1 MPVHHRLRF
10 LTFPM
15 RTSRLCS
22 LWPDMRPL
30 RFRRVPFGRDVAFD
44 PGGATASRTAMPHM
58 LPSTVPSVSASA
70 KLLLSW
76 LNPPP
81 HPITVYASHPPSP
94 TTAQHSLPGGALPP
108 YRGRSFTGRI
118 ASASPD
124 APEHEVGTRLK
135 RNFVALLGRQ
145 REIFKMGLAVLA
157 RIDPYDH
164 ARAPFQ
170 RELIVH
176 LGHHSVQTGHDG
188 GQLVE
193 QGVRTAMPVIDV
205 QVHPFD
211 RNHPGRPWA
220 SPSHGL
226 DSATGE
232 EMVAAM
238 NSVGVDGAIM
248 VSSFSAYEYDPS
260 YALEVYNTYPNKF
273 RVVTPVDAT
282 NPAIDDVVT
291 KWAATPGAR
300 GIRIRMRDG
309 LPMDADHP
317 GLNRAFAA
325 AAKHGLPVNLLCW
338 GILDKGLP
346 HIQRHRDTVIVID
359 HLGLLQPARPPV
371 PADVWAD
378 LPKLLA
384 LARYENVRVKI
395 SGACTMSHQSFPYD
409 DIWEPVLRV
418 IDAFGL
424 DRCMWG
430 TDWTRTIGMLT
441 YEQGVAPFRD
451 TKRLSES
458 DKAALMGGT
467 LQKVYKW

>member
-1 MPVHHRLRF
+1 MAKEKASVRTSMFSRSVRCSPSALHPSPRSSLCANRSRWR
-10 LTFPM
+10 TIG
-15 RTSRLCS
+15 RTSR
-22 LWPDMRPL
+22 
-30 RFRRVPFGRDVAFD
+30 
-44 PGGATASRTAMPHM
+44 
-58 LPSTVPSVSASA
+58 
-70 KLLLSW
+70 
-76 LNPPP
+76 
-81 HPITVYASHPPSP
+81 
-94 TTAQHSLPGGALPP
+94 
-108 YRGRSFTGRI
+108 
-118 ASASPD
+118 
-124 APEHEVGTRLK
+124 
-135 RNFVALLGRQ
+135 
-145 REIFKMGLAVLA
+145 
-157 RIDPYDH
+157 
-164 ARAPFQ
+164 
-170 RELIVH
+170 
-176 LGHHSVQTGHDG
+176 
-188 GQLVE
+188 
-193 QGVRTAMPVIDV
+193 RTAMPVIDV

-211 RNHPGRPWA
+211 RNHPGRPGA

-260 YALEVYNTYPNKF
+260 YALEVYNTYPDKF

-282 NPAIDDVVT
+282 NPAIDDVVA
-291 KWAATPGAR
+291 KWAATPGAC

-346 HIQRHRDTVIVID
+346 HIQRHRDTVIVVD

-384 LARYENVRVKI
+384 LAQYENVRVKI
-395 SGACTMSHQSFPYD
+395 SGACTMSHQPFPYD

-418 IDAFGL
+418 IDAFRL
-424 DRCMWG
+424 ERCMWG
-430 TDWTRTIGMLT
+430 TDWTRTIGMLS

-451 TKRLSES
+451 TKRLSEH

-467 LQKVYKW
+467 LQKVYKWYPDRTASAPPQSDGITQEPATELLIVELDKHIGNAGAWRDRCGEQLPDLEIRISR